1 LSNNFNQFC
10 AVPVPAEVA
19 RNPGLGIPDE
29 AVVVEKRVGQLLVG
43 RIMTL
48 NLITHAAAQSPHGR
62 KAGLDPDNRT
72 NDPKEVRNSGRQGDY
87 V

>member
-1 LSNNFNQFC
+1 M
-10 AVPVPAEVA
+10 PVPAEVA

-29 AVVVEKRVGQLLVG
+29 AVVVEKRVVANTSFRVLDYQD
-43 RIMTL
+43 
-48 NLITHAAAQSPHGR
+48 THAAAQSPHGR

-72 NDPKEVRNSGRQGDY
+72 NDPTAVRNARRQGDY

>member
-1 LSNNFNQFC
+1 M
-10 AVPVPAEVA
+10 PVPAEVA

-29 AVVVEKRVGQLLVG
+29 AVVVEKRVGANTSFRVLGYQD
-43 RIMTL
+43 
-48 NLITHAAAQSPHGR
+48 THAAAQSPHGR